1 MNPAGQTPM
10 SVDPDTVDP
19 DSVDPSSA
27 ARGLAETRIDGET
40 AWTGR
45 FLQVQ
50 VDRARLPDG
59 SVGLREF
66 IRHPGASVVVPLFDD
81 GRVLIER
88 QWRYPLSRAFIE
100 FPAGKIDPGE
110 TPLAT
115 AARELEEETGWR
127 AARIA
132 HLTTIHN
139 AIGYSDE
146 RIEVYVARDLTRVA
160 QRLDVEEF
168 VECEVVSLDW
178 LLEEVFA
185 HRVTDVKTQIAAL
198 WLERIA
204 SGRMPWPAFVP
215 IPEPTP
221 DASSG
226 QSPGG
231 QSSAA

>member
-1 MNPAGQTPM
+1 M
-10 SVDPDTVDP
+10 SASDIPDTGP
-19 DSVDPSSA
+19 ASA
-27 ARGLAETRIDGET
+27 ALRLAETRIDGGT
-40 AWTGR
+40 VWTGR

-59 SVGLREF
+59 SEGLREF

-88 QWRYPLSRAFIE
+88 QWRYPLARAFVE

-146 RIEVYVARDLTRVA
+146 RIEVFVARDLTRVT
-160 QRLDVEEF
+160 QRLDIEEF
-168 VECEVVSLDW
+168 VECELVRLDW
-178 LLEEVFA
+178 LLDEVFA

-198 WLERIA
+198 WLERIV
-204 SGRMPWPAFVP
+204 SGRMPWPEFVGVAP
-215 IPEPTP
+215 P
-221 DASSG
+221 A
-226 QSPGG
+226 
-231 QSSAA
+231 